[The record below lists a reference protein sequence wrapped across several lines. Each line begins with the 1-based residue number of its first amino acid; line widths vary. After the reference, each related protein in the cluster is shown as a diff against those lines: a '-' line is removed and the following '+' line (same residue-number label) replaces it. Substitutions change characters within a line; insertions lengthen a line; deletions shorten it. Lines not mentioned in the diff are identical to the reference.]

1 MPSTTREVRL
11 ATTPRG
17 LPVPG
22 DLTIIN
28 TPLPPPT
35 RTQLLVRNRHFL
47 VFGGL
52 RTLLGGAAQDTPVPV
67 LHPGDTLFGPALG
80 EVLHA
85 PDDSPLRPGDLVT
98 HPLGWREHALVPVDQ
113 CTPVDPGFP
122 DPVAQLSSG
131 ATAYGALTRL
141 TGVREGDTVLV
152 TGAAG
157 GVGSLAGQVARL
169 LGAGRVIGTT
179 GSAWKAERLIGEL
192 GYDAV
197 VTGGSWR
204 GNSGAGR
211 GESGYDGVAVDGAAR
226 GNSRTGH
233 GESGYDTLA
242 VDGAVQGNSRTRHG
256 DSGYDT
262 LAAGNA
268 LRSNSRAAYE
278 EFAAQ
283 LAEVAPDGVDV
294 VVDTVGGAQ
303 LAGALG
309 VARHGARFALVG
321 ALSGQLAEEGTGG
334 SAPVEVDAFRIILK
348 GVSLRGYLGAD
359 HPDVEAEWVGRFAS
373 WLRAG
378 EIRFPVTRTSGIDQA
393 PQALRNLIDGQQ
405 FGTAVVE
412 LAAGL
417 GG

>member
-1 MPSTTREVRL
+1 M
-11 ATTPRG
+11 
-17 LPVPG
+17 
-22 DLTIIN
+22 
-28 TPLPPPT
+28 
-35 RTQLLVRNRHFL
+35 
-47 VFGGL
+47 
-52 RTLLGGAAQDTPVPV
+52 
-67 LHPGDTLFGPALG
+67 
-80 EVLHA
+80 
-85 PDDSPLRPGDLVT
+85 
-98 HPLGWREHALVPVDQ
+98 DQ

>member
-22 DLTIIN
+22 DLTVVD

-35 RTQLLVRNRHFL
+35 GTQLLVRNRHFL

-52 RTLLGGAAQDTPVPV
+52 RTLLGGAAQDTPVPG
-67 LHPGDTLFGPALG
+67 LRPGDTLFGPALG

-98 HPLGWREHALVPVDQ
+98 HPLGWREHALVPVDR

-141 TGVREGDTVLV
+141 AGVREGDTVLV

-157 GVGSLAGQVARL
+157 GVGSLAGQIARL

-179 GSAWKAERLIGEL
+179 GSAWKAERLVGEL

-204 GNSGAGR
+204 GDAGSGR
-211 GESGYDGVAVDGAAR
+211 GESGYDGVAVDGTPR
-226 GNSRTGH
+226 
-233 GESGYDTLA
+233 
-242 VDGAVQGNSRTRHG
+242 GNSRTRHG
-256 DSGYDT
+256 GSGYDT
-262 LAAGNA
+262 LAAA
-268 LRSNSRAAYE
+268 RAVRSNSRAAYE

-294 VVDTVGGAQ
+294 VVDNVGGAQ
-303 LAGALG
+303 LAGALDM
-309 VARHGARFALVG
+309 ARHGARFALVG
-321 ALSGQLAEEGTGG
+321 ALSGQLAEEGAGG

-359 HPDVEAEWVGRFAS
+359 HPDVEAEWVGRFAL

-378 EIRFPVTRTSGIDQA
+378 EIRFPLTRTSGIDQA

-412 LAAGL
+412 LASDL

>member
-11 ATTPRG
+11 STTPRG

-22 DLTIIN
+22 NLTVVD
-28 TPLPPPT
+28 TPLPAPT
-35 RTQLLVRNRHFL
+35 GSQLLVRNHYFL

-67 LHPGDTLFGPALG
+67 LHPGDTLYGPALG

-98 HPLGWREHALVPVDQ
+98 HPLGWRDHALVPVDQ
-113 CTPVDPGFP
+113 CTLVDPGFP

-131 ATAYGALTRL
+131 GAAYGALTRL

-157 GVGSLAGQVARL
+157 GVGSLAGQIARL

-179 GSAWKAERLIGEL
+179 GSAWKAERLVGEL

-204 GNSGAGR
+204 GNSGAGSGELAHDAVVTDGSWR
-211 GESGYDGVAVDGAAR
+211 GNSTAGSGESGHDAAVAGESWRVNPGTGSEKSRYDADGA
-226 GNSRTGH
+226 
-233 GESGYDTLA
+233 
-242 VDGAVQGNSRTRHG
+242 TR
-256 DSGYDT
+256 D
-262 LAAGNA
+262 
-268 LRSNSRAAYE
+268 NSRAGYR

-283 LAEVAPDGVDV
+283 LAKAAPDGVDV

-303 LAGALG
+303 LAGALD

-321 ALSGQLAEEGTGG
+321 ALSGQFAEEGAGG
-334 SAPVEVDAFRIILK
+334 SAPVEVDSFRVILK
-348 GVSLRGYLGAD
+348 GVSLRGYLGVD
-359 HPDVEAEWVGRFAS
+359 HSDVEAEWTGRFAA

-378 EIRFPVTRTSGIDQA
+378 EIRFPLTRTPGIDQA
-393 PQALRNLIDGQQ
+393 PQALRNLIEGQQ

-412 LAAGL
+412 LTPGL
-417 GG
+417 YE